1 VASWGEVL
9 SQTKPTNEKWGLNG
23 ENKACILLIAFFDA
37 YESWPTQEETV
48 MSDKERKMKE
58 DVAEL
63 FNQVAST
70 YDRIGPRFFS
80 HFGRRLV
87 ELAQI
92 PSGADVLD
100 VAAGRGAVLYP
111 AAEQVGLHGHVVGI
125 DLSAEMVRETA
136 AEIKISG
143 LKNATMLQMDAEQLT
158 FPDASFDFV
167 LCGLSIFFFTQL
179 QRALNEFCRVL
190 RPSGRVGVTTFAKDS
205 EGSDWFREILRSYSS
220 QDSQTDEKQKTA
232 APTLDTPAELEARL
246 SNAGFVSIKVVKEGV
261 DFAYKNEEELWSS
274 LWSHGAR
281 RDLEQMDIYTLERF
295 KADVFQKV
303 QVFRRSDGIHVP
315 RRRVLF
321 ALGIRSCH

>member
-1 VASWGEVL
+1 MS
-9 SQTKPTNEKWGLNG
+9 
-23 ENKACILLIAFFDA
+23 NK
-37 YESWPTQEETV
+37 EP
-48 MSDKERKMKE
+48 KMKE
-58 DVAEL
+58 DVAGL
-63 FNQVAST
+63 FNRVAST

-92 PSGADVLD
+92 PNGADVLD

-111 AAEQVGLHGHVVGI
+111 AAEQVGSHGHVVGI

-143 LKNATMLQMDAEQLT
+143 LKNATMLQMDAEQLD

-167 LCGLSIFFFTQL
+167 LCGLAIFFFPQP

-205 EGSDWFREILRSYSS
+205 EDSDWFREILRSYSS
-220 QDSQTDEKQKTA
+220 QDSETDVKQKTA
-232 APTLDTPAELEARL
+232 TPALDTPAELEARL
-246 SNAGFVSIKVVKEGV
+246 SNAGFESVEVVEEGV
-261 DFAYKNEEELWSS
+261 DLAYRNEEESWSS

-281 RDLEQMDIYTLERF
+281 CDLEQMDLSTLERF
-295 KADVFQKV
+295 KVDVFKKI
-303 QVFRRSDGIHVP
+303 QVFKRSDGIHVP

-321 ALGIRSCH
+321 ALGIRPCH